1 MTPAGLLAQPEAR
14 GCLTPGDLDLV
25 AVLRACGPLRGSRAL
40 WEALAAASTCA
51 PWWSARGP
59 AHARVYY
66 QRARRRAPG
75 LLSGSRGV
83 YALTQPALPP

>member
-14 GCLTPGDLDLV
+14 GCLTPGDLDLL
-25 AVLRACGPLRGSRAL
+25 AVLVVHGPQRGSRAL
-40 WEALAAASTCA
+40 WQALSATSAAAA
-51 PWWSARGP
+51 WWRARGP

-75 LLSGSRGV
+75 LLSAKPGV
-83 YALTQPALPP
+83 YGLVG